1 MIVHIFNDSLSSTR
15 FYELSNPNCLRL
27 LRQPI
32 RGPALSSHCWIRRAI
47 AQFGSLGGRYFL
59 LGEACSR
66 AHSLSPVVAST
77 GVWQPKEMILN
88 PIQIR
93 VLGSLMEKEIAT
105 PENYPLSLNALVNAC
120 NQRSSRD
127 PVLDLSEDEVLQAL
141 HTLED
146 MGLTSVVRSARVA
159 KYEHCVRTVL
169 NLRRDETALLCL
181 LFLRGPQTPGELRA
195 RADRLYSF
203 DGLDAVE
210 STLARM
216 TAVPD
221 AAAGEDSSGVQETRP
236 LAVMLAR
243 QPGSREARYA
253 HLLGGPVESVVRESN
268 SERLRLRD
276 LAGIDQGREMN
287 SATDARLSAL
297 EAEVASLRTA
307 FEQLEARLNAAS
319 STADNRNAETTLE

>member
-1 MIVHIFNDSLSSTR
+1 
-15 FYELSNPNCLRL
+15 
-27 LRQPI
+27 
-32 RGPALSSHCWIRRAI
+32 
-47 AQFGSLGGRYFL
+47 
-59 LGEACSR
+59 
-66 AHSLSPVVAST
+66 
-77 GVWQPKEMILN
+77 MILN

-236 LAVMLAR
+236 LAVLLAR

-276 LAGIDQGREMN
+276 LAGTDQGREMN
-287 SATDARLSAL
+287 STTDARLSAL

-307 FEQLEARLNAAS
+307 FEQLEARLDAAS